1 MKKLIWLAALAAMIG
16 ACSAKALEVVDA
28 VVYTTQGEVPLK
40 LELAATPETRE
51 HGLMKR
57 DTLSPNDGM
66 LFLFPTAE
74 DYAFW
79 MKDTRI
85 PLDMLFINAAHE
97 VVHIEVAAKPFSTR
111 SRSSGKDI
119 VAVIELDGGRA
130 GRESI
135 VEGDRV
141 RYDLP
146 PALEVR

>member
-1 MKKLIWLAALAAMIG
+1 MKKIIWLAAMAAIIG
-16 ACSAKALEVVDA
+16 ACSAKAVEVVDV

-57 DTLSPNDGM
+57 DALSPNDGM
-66 LFLFPTAE
+66 VFLFPAAD

-85 PLDMLFINAAHE
+85 PLDMLFINAEHE
-97 VVHIEVAAKPFSTR
+97 IVYIEKAAKPYSTR
-111 SRSSGKDI
+111 SRSSGKEI

-146 PALEVR
+146 PTIQVR